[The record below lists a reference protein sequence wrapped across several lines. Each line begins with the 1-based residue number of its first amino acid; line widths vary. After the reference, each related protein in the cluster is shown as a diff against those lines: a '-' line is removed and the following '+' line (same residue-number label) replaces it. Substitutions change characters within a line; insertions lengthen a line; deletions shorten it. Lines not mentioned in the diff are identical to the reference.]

1 MAGEAAGANQ
11 GAGAEHLSDGQSNGA
26 GAPVAPKVINNA
38 NGSGDGVVPKD
49 DAAAKAAEEEAA
61 KAAAAKATEEEGAAK
76 EGDEEDDKPVVTE
89 WADWEDPSA
98 NAAIDLLKEAGVSP
112 AEADSIFAKAVET
125 GDLRDI
131 NVKELEAKVG
141 KTKALLIMN
150 GVKDYHQRTYVE
162 NAKHVKSVH
171 EVFGGVDGWN
181 TVREWAQTREK
192 SDPAFKK
199 ELDAIR
205 DDLNS
210 GNTRAINA
218 AAKDLLKLYNGN
230 PGTKGLGNKN
240 IQKGDG
246 RPAPAGAPLS
256 RADYLVELK
265 KAHGSGA
272 SPTVIAQLDARRM
285 AGKKA
290 GL

>member
-49 DAAAKAAEEEAA
+49 DAAAKAAADEAA
-61 KAAAAKATEEEGAAK
+61 KAAAAKATEADAGK
-76 EGDEEDDKPVVTE
+76 EGDEEDDEPVVTE
-89 WADWEDPSA
+89 WAEWEDPSA
-98 NAAIDLLKEAGVSP
+98 AAAVDLLKEAGVTP
-112 AEADSIFAKAVET
+112 TEADKIFAKAVES

-131 NVKELEAKVG
+131 DVKELEAKVG

-150 GVKDYHQRTYVE
+150 GVKDYHQRVYVE
-162 NAKHVKSVH
+162 NAKHVSEVQA
-171 EVFGGVDGWN
+171 VFGGEQGWN
-181 TVREWAQTREK
+181 TVKEWAQTREK

-205 DDLNS
+205 EDFNS
-210 GNTRAINA
+210 GNARAIKGA
-218 AAKDLLKLYNGN
+218 ANDLLALYNGSPN
-230 PGTKGLGNKN
+230 TKGLGNKKLV
-240 IQKGDG
+240 KGDG
-246 RPAPAGAPLS
+246 RPAAAGAPLS
-256 RADYLVELK
+256 RADYLTELK
-265 KAHGSGA
+265 AAHASGA
-272 SPTVIAQLDARRM
+272 SGAVIAQLDARRM

>member
-26 GAPVAPKVINNA
+26 GAPAAPKVINNA

-49 DAAAKAAEEEAA
+49 DAAAKATEADA
-61 KAAAAKATEEEGAAK
+61 GK
-76 EGDEEDDKPVVTE
+76 EGDEEDDEPVVTE
-89 WADWEDPSA
+89 WAEWEDPSA
-98 NAAIDLLKEAGVSP
+98 AAAVDLLKEAGVTP
-112 AEADSIFAKAVET
+112 TEADKIFAKAVES

-131 NVKELEAKVG
+131 DVKELEAKVG

-150 GVKDYHQRTYVE
+150 GVKDYHQRVYVE
-162 NAKHVKSVH
+162 NARHVK
-171 EVFGGVDGWN
+171 EVQDIFGGEAGWT
-181 TVREWAQTREK
+181 TVKEWAQAREK

-199 ELDAIR
+199 TLDGIR

-210 GNTRAINA
+210 GNDRAIKA
-218 AAKDLLKLYNGN
+218 AAKDLLRAYNGAPN
-230 PGTKGLGNKN
+230 TKGLGNKN
-240 IQKGDG
+240 VVKGDG
-246 RPAPAGAPLS
+246 RPAAAGAPLS
-256 RADYLVELK
+256 RADYLTELK

-272 SPTVIAQLDARRM
+272 SQAVIAQLDARRM